1 MNSLPS
7 ALAFGV
13 ILSLAIPVVSVA
25 CLDPLLLSPFFLFC
39 LSWTAVLCFLAAAVF
54 AVLSL
59 VLPYSLGALAAHGKV
74 RLSLSSTGSG
84 TEARVT
90 EKCSQSLAQLPL
102 QRDARTRPENAKDE
116 QRRWGLQRERND
128 ACGDREEAR
137 REVGE
142 EEEEA
147 EGQAAC
153 RDKAPQREPR
163 SEAAGGEESEA
174 EATGASQVA
183 VEDQQ
188 ERETKASFV
197 RNCADG
203 MLKALAVPVQKSLF
217 LHFYLLGAGLSLAM
231 ALLLSLALRRCRL
244 SLPEKNDTP
253 VSALLSN
260 ASPDNIPQGPSSN
273 GQRGKSDLGRLV
285 NEAAGKRQESGTATK
300 KREKAAE
307 AAKAAK
313 AAKAAEADE
322 RRKNKEM
329 KQRRKGDERK
339 KKNKEEAGR
348 RGSRKGERGT
358 DAGRGKEEDRKKA
371 DQRNGS
377 SGCRE
382 APQGERSNSNRS
394 EDKTGE
400 EMKQKKREKQERKA
414 DKRRTR
420 SSRGR
425 ESYEKGRKR
434 KYYLER
440 TRQGRAGAR
449 PLHSERN
456 VEQAWRYPAASPF
469 SGETEE
475 DSAVSLHAAGMAT
488 DADLLLPLLLFF
500 LHCLRRLL
508 EQLFVVRTHAT
519 ASQMSLAAYLLGL
532 RQATLR
538 EKEEEKKGRE
548 ESQRKDDGRE
558 AKSGEEQKNAK

>member
-39 LSWTAVLCFLAAAVF
+39 LSWTAVLCFLAAAVL

-137 REVGE
+137 REVG

-244 SLPEKNDTP
+244 SLAEKNDTP

-285 NEAAGKRQESGTATK
+285 NEA
-300 KREKAAE
+300 
-307 AAKAAK
+307 
-313 AAKAAEADE
+313 
-322 RRKNKEM
+322 
-329 KQRRKGDERK
+329 
-339 KKNKEEAGR
+339 
-348 RGSRKGERGT
+348 
-358 DAGRGKEEDRKKA
+358 
-371 DQRNGS
+371 
-377 SGCRE
+377 
-382 APQGERSNSNRS
+382 
-394 EDKTGE
+394 
-400 EMKQKKREKQERKA
+400 
-414 DKRRTR
+414 
-420 SSRGR
+420 
-425 ESYEKGRKR
+425 
-434 KYYLER
+434 
-440 TRQGRAGAR
+440 
-449 PLHSERN
+449 
-456 VEQAWRYPAASPF
+456 
-469 SGETEE
+469 
-475 DSAVSLHAAGMAT
+475 AAGMAT

-532 RQATLR
+532 SFYVGTPLSLLLGSLGSFLSSQPLPSCSANAFPLSLEASPALFAASIQHVGEALVARATSPPGSVGMTFAAFLLVNCMQLHSHMLLARLR
-538 EKEEEKKGRE
+538 PADSAEGRE
-548 ESQRKDDGRE
+548 RFLDSSASKTIHPSLRD
-558 AKSGEEQKNAK
+558 ASGAYSIPRGGCFAFVSCPHYLAEILIYLCLCLLLPSPPTIACLSFVVATMTVNASKTHTWYRRTFGDAYPQNRRALLPLVY

>member
-39 LSWTAVLCFLAAAVF
+39 LSWTAVLCFLAAAVL

-142 EEEEA
+142 EEEA

-188 ERETKASFV
+188 ERETKASIV

-260 ASPDNIPQGPSSN
+260 ASPDSIPQGPSSN

-285 NEAAGKRQESGTATK
+285 NEA
-300 KREKAAE
+300 
-307 AAKAAK
+307 
-313 AAKAAEADE
+313 
-322 RRKNKEM
+322 
-329 KQRRKGDERK
+329 
-339 KKNKEEAGR
+339 
-348 RGSRKGERGT
+348 
-358 DAGRGKEEDRKKA
+358 
-371 DQRNGS
+371 
-377 SGCRE
+377 
-382 APQGERSNSNRS
+382 
-394 EDKTGE
+394 
-400 EMKQKKREKQERKA
+400 
-414 DKRRTR
+414 
-420 SSRGR
+420 
-425 ESYEKGRKR
+425 
-434 KYYLER
+434 
-440 TRQGRAGAR
+440 
-449 PLHSERN
+449 
-456 VEQAWRYPAASPF
+456 
-469 SGETEE
+469 
-475 DSAVSLHAAGMAT
+475 AAGMAT

-532 RQATLR
+532 
-538 EKEEEKKGRE
+538 
-548 ESQRKDDGRE
+548 
-558 AKSGEEQKNAK
+558 